1 MHRAPRPSRLRFPM
15 QWGLGLAFALGSG
28 GCPEK
33 AQTPTAPAA
42 AETDAAKAAPRTS
55 VPTPWIKTR
64 PATGVPLYEA
74 PAQVMAAPSAMA
86 EIMPTFRAQVVAVL
100 VRPGQRVTPGMPVLT
115 VLMPEVLRAAG
126 SYQGAALRIAA
137 YQQRREQLLSLKSE
151 GLLRVA
157 DLSES
162 EARLA
167 EAKATQLEALAT
179 LQAASLSPGEAAGLS
194 SGGGRV
200 FLRSPVAGVVTSV
213 QASLGQV
220 TDGGTALVKIAG
232 SGEVRI
238 EARLLF
244 GLPAHAR
251 YELILPSGARRLLT
265 LSDRS
270 PQLDSR
276 DGTVQAWLI
285 VAQPTAAPTG
295 PTGPTDPA
303 VMSDL
308 PPGLVGKLQ
317 VYVDEA
323 DATLAQAVL
332 VPARALLLKNS
343 RAHVLRRLAKGDH
356 ELLPVQVL
364 LTTGAD
370 ALVKATTGK
379 LSIGDEVATDASLYA
394 GDGASETAGEP

>member
-1 MHRAPRPSRLRFPM
+1 
-15 QWGLGLAFALGSG
+15 
-28 GCPEK
+28 
-33 AQTPTAPAA
+33 
-42 AETDAAKAAPRTS
+42 
-55 VPTPWIKTR
+55 
-64 PATGVPLYEA
+64 
-74 PAQVMAAPSAMA
+74 MAAPSAMA

-179 LQAASLSPGEAAGLS
+179 LQAASLSPGEAAGLTG
-194 SGGGRV
+194 GGGRV
-200 FLRSPVAGVVTSV
+200 SLRSPVAGVVTSV

-220 TDGGTALVKIAG
+220 TDGGTALIKIAG

-251 YELILPSGARRLLT
+251 YELVLPSGARRLLT

-276 DGTVQAWLI
+276 DGTVQAWLM
-285 VAQPTAAPTG
+285 VAQPTAAPT
-295 PTGPTDPA
+295 DPA
-303 VMSDL
+303 AMTDL

>member
-1 MHRAPRPSRLRFPM
+1 MHRAPRPSRLRFPR
-15 QWGLGLAFALGSG
+15 QWGVGLALALSSV
-28 GCPEK
+28 GCPDK
-33 AQTPTAPAA
+33 AQTPAAPAA
-42 AETDAAKAAPRTS
+42 ADTDAAKAAPRTS
-55 VPTPWIKTR
+55 VPTPWVKTR
-64 PATGVPLYEA
+64 ASTGVPLYEA

-179 LQAASLSPGEAAGLS
+179 LQAASLSPGEAAGLT

-200 FLRSPVAGVVTSV
+200 SLRSPVAGVVTSV

-251 YELILPSGARRLLT
+251 YELVLPSGARRLLT

-276 DGTVQAWLI
+276 DGTVQAWLM
-285 VAQPTAAPTG
+285 VAQPTAAPT
-295 PTGPTDPA
+295 DPA
-303 VMSDL
+303 AMTDL

-379 LSIGDEVATDASLYA
+379 LAIGDEVATDASLYA

>member
-1 MHRAPRPSRLRFPM
+1 
-15 QWGLGLAFALGSG
+15 
-28 GCPEK
+28 
-33 AQTPTAPAA
+33 
-42 AETDAAKAAPRTS
+42 
-55 VPTPWIKTR
+55 
-64 PATGVPLYEA
+64 
-74 PAQVMAAPSAMA
+74 MAAPSAMA

-179 LQAASLSPGEAAGLS
+179 LQAASLSPGEAAGLT

-200 FLRSPVAGVVTSV
+200 SLRSPVAGVVTSV

-251 YELILPSGARRLLT
+251 YELVLPSGARRLLT

-276 DGTVQAWLI
+276 DGTVQAWLM
-285 VAQPTAAPTG
+285 VAQPTAAPT
-295 PTGPTDPA
+295 DPA
-303 VMSDL
+303 AMTDL

-370 ALVKATTGK
+370 ALVKATSGK
-379 LSIGDEVATDASLYA
+379 LVIGDEVATDASLYA